1 MKLLKYISIIAVLGF
16 ILVSVLAR
24 VPAVQ
29 DRLMLRFVQTLGSST
44 ADLNDNS
51 LSAVVCGSRSP
62 LPSPGRAQT
71 CILVNAGG
79 NYYVVDIGDGSASNL
94 NNWRIDTNKIKAT
107 LLTHLHS
114 DHISDLADLHLMTW
128 VNSSH
133 TKKEGLKSPEHR
145 SRHALGR
152 VPVLEDGDISIFESG
167 AIIDYVL
174 ERHKN
179 GGLKPS
185 SDSSEFPFYL
195 QWYHYCEGM
204 VMPPMNQIVVQTILL
219 PPDRRDETVLNQA
232 KNLLTKSLAP
242 VNENLADKDYL
253 IGDFSA
259 ADLMLGH
266 SCFMANRLGC
276 VSEEMQNIKER

>member
-1 MKLLKYISIIAVLGF
+1 MLKVHFVAGTRAGRVVWLLEELG
-16 ILVSVLAR
+16 LEYE
-24 VPAVQ
+24 
-29 DRLMLRFVQTLGSST
+29 
-44 ADLNDNS
+44 
-51 LSAVVCGSRSP
+51 
-62 LPSPGRAQT
+62 
-71 CILVNAGG
+71 VN
-79 NYYVVDIGDGSASNL
+79 IMPF
-94 NNWRIDTNKIKAT
+94 T
-107 LLTHLHS
+107 
-114 DHISDLADLHLMTW
+114 
-128 VNSSH
+128 
-133 TKKEGLKSPEHR
+133 KEGLKSPEHR

-179 GGLKPS
+179 GGLKPN
-185 SDSSEFPFYL
+185 SDAPEFPFYL

-219 PPDRRDETVLNQA
+219 PPDRRDEVVLNQA
-232 KNLLTKSLAP
+232 KKLLSKALAP
-242 VNENLADKDYL
+242 VNDALAGKDYL

-276 VSEEMQNIKER
+276 VTDDMQNIKDYVARIDSRPAFKKAITMGE

>member
-1 MKLLKYISIIAVLGF
+1 MLKVHFVAGTRAGRVVWLLEELG
-16 ILVSVLAR
+16 LEYE
-24 VPAVQ
+24 
-29 DRLMLRFVQTLGSST
+29 
-44 ADLNDNS
+44 
-51 LSAVVCGSRSP
+51 
-62 LPSPGRAQT
+62 
-71 CILVNAGG
+71 VN
-79 NYYVVDIGDGSASNL
+79 IMPF
-94 NNWRIDTNKIKAT
+94 T
-107 LLTHLHS
+107 
-114 DHISDLADLHLMTW
+114 
-128 VNSSH
+128 
-133 TKKEGLKSPEHR
+133 KEGLKSAEHR

-242 VNENLADKDYL
+242 VNENLANNDYL
-253 IGDFSA
+253 IGDFSG

-276 VSEEMQNIKER
+276 VSEEMQNIKDYVARINARAAFQKAITMGE

>member
-1 MKLLKYISIIAVLGF
+1 MLKVHFVAGTRAGRVVWLLEELG
-16 ILVSVLAR
+16 LEYE
-24 VPAVQ
+24 
-29 DRLMLRFVQTLGSST
+29 
-44 ADLNDNS
+44 
-51 LSAVVCGSRSP
+51 
-62 LPSPGRAQT
+62 
-71 CILVNAGG
+71 VN
-79 NYYVVDIGDGSASNL
+79 IMPF
-94 NNWRIDTNKIKAT
+94 T
-107 LLTHLHS
+107 
-114 DHISDLADLHLMTW
+114 
-128 VNSSH
+128 
-133 TKKEGLKSPEHR
+133 KEGLKSAEHR
-145 SRHALGR
+145 SRHALVR

-242 VNENLADKDYL
+242 VNENLANNDYL
-253 IGDFSA
+253 IGDFSG

-276 VSEEMQNIKER
+276 VSEEMQNIKDYVARINARPAFQKAITMGE